1 MVTKNNFSNSILHR
15 RVSAIAAGCSL
26 LLLITGSS
34 LLRADNDDY
43 SIGEHVEPAFEGWRE
58 NSDGSLVFM
67 FGYMNENWLEELDVP
82 VGEENFFSPGEFD
95 RGQPT
100 HFQPRRNRFTFEVV
114 VPADW
119 GDRELVWTLTSNG
132 KTRKAYAKKLVDYV
146 VDNVLIA
153 SETGSLGGGVSSP
166 ESRSN
171 TAPVAVVQGDT
182 VSGEHRRNVRV
193 GEALTLVTHVS
204 DDGLPKPRVE
214 TRFAN
219 RQALF
224 LRMLNPP
231 ARITVNKFNGLF
243 SAWTVYR
250 GEGRVN
256 FDPPQVK
263 LWEDTRPS
271 GNSPWSALWAP
282 PPIPEDGN
290 YRTTVTFDDPGTYVL
305 WGRTDDGGLYADN
318 YVTVNVSP

>member
-1 MVTKNNFSNSILHR
+1 MVTKSIFSTSILCR
-15 RVSAIAAGCSL
+15 RIAAIGAGCAL
-26 LLLITGSS
+26 VLLIAGSP
-34 LLRADNDDY
+34 LLIADNDY
-43 SIGEHVEPAFEGWRE
+43 SRGEHVEPAFEGWRE
-58 NSDGSLVFM
+58 NSDGTFTFM
-67 FGYMNENWLEELDVP
+67 FGYMNENWQEEPNVP
-82 VGEENFFSPGEFD
+82 IGDNNFFSPGELD

-100 HFQPRRNRFTFEVV
+100 HFLPRRNRFTFEVV

-132 KTRKAYAKKLVDYV
+132 KTKKAYAKLLPDYV

-171 TAPVAVVQGDT
+171 TAPVAVFQGDT
-182 VSGEHRRNVRV
+182 VGGEHRRNVRV
-193 GEALTLVTHVS
+193 GEALTLVTLVS

-224 LRMLNPP
+224 LRMLRPP

-243 SAWTVYR
+243 SAWAVYR
-250 GEGRVN
+250 GEGNVN

-263 LWEDTRPS
+263 LWEDTRPAA
-271 GNSPWSALWAP
+271 NSPWGALWAP
-282 PPIPEDGN
+282 PPIPEDGI

-305 WGRTDDGGLYADN
+305 WSRTDDGGLYADN
-318 YVTVNVSP
+318 YVMVNVSP